1 MKKTIINIANTYYPC
16 ETLGPGT
23 RFCIWV
29 QGCHFNC
36 YKCISP
42 KYQPFEEKQLL
53 GAEKLAEIILT
64 KPKLDGITITGGEPF
79 EQAESLAVLLSIIND
94 ERPQISFICFTG
106 YTIEKLNWGAAHK
119 LMEKLDIL
127 IADPY
132 IHELNNGLGL
142 KGSSNQRILFL
153 SDKLKQYED
162 KLEYSERELD
172 CICRD
177 NEIEI
182 IGIPNKNFKL
192 NT

>member
-1 MKKTIINIANTYYPC
+1 VKNSVINIANSYYPC

-36 YKCISP
+36 YKCISS
-42 KYQPFEEKQLL
+42 KYQPFEEKQLYSP
-53 GAEKLAEIILT
+53 EKLAEIILA
-64 KPKLDGITITGGEPF
+64 KPKLDGITISGGEPF
-79 EQAESLAVLLSIIND
+79 EQAESLAVLLTLITD
-94 ERPQISFICFTG
+94 KRPELSFICYTG
-106 YTIEKLNWGAAHK
+106 YAIEKLTWETANELLK
-119 LMEKLDIL
+119 KLDVL

-142 KGSSNQRILFL
+142 KGSSNQRIFFL
-153 SDKLKQYED
+153 TDKLKQYKE
-162 KLEYSERELD
+162 KLEISERELD
-172 CICRD
+172 CIYRD

-182 IGIPNKNFKL
+182 IGIPNKYFKL